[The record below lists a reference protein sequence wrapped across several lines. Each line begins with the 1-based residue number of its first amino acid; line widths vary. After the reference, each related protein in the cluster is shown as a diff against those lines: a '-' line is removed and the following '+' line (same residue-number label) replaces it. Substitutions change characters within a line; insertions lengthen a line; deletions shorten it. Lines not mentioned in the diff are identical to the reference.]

1 MFAFKSNI
9 PKLQKKID
17 EEIRLLQA
25 GFTDGICEMIEEGR
39 VLVSE
44 LTPKSSGA
52 KTGQRDKQGR
62 FVSGS
67 GRHIADG
74 WTTHTI
80 GGGGKGRVPILFV
93 IHNKF
98 THDRAGR
105 AKKNALLVTKS
116 GGQQDYTLLDIL
128 EYGSRHTKPI
138 VPVDKKVLRFVA
150 RGGQVVY
157 TKSVDHP
164 GTKAH
169 AMVRLT
175 TVRMSSWFVRYAR
188 KWADKLART
197 WSS

>member
-9 PKLQKKID
+9 PRLQKKID
-17 EEIRLLQA
+17 EEIRLLQG
-25 GFTDGICEMIEEGR
+25 GFTDGIRDMIEEGR
-39 VLVSE
+39 GLVSG
-44 LTPKSSGA
+44 LTPRSSGG
-52 KTGQRDKQGR
+52 KSGTRDTQGR
-62 FVSGS
+62 FVAGS

-74 WTTHTI
+74 WVTHTI

-105 AKKNALLVTKS
+105 VKKNALLVTKS
-116 GGQQDYTLLDIL
+116 GGQQNYTLLDIL
-128 EYGSRHTKPI
+128 EYGSQGHVI
-138 VPVDKKVLRFVA
+138 EPVDKKALRFVTRSGA
-150 RGGQVVY
+150 LVY
-157 TKSVDHP
+157 TKKVDHP

-175 TVRMSSWFVRYAR
+175 TVRMASWFTRYAR
-188 KWADKLART
+188 KWADKLARE